1 MTSKEDNF
9 DFIYIEKEEILN
21 NINKENKI
29 KKKIK

>member
-9 DFIYIEKEEILN
+9 DFIYIEKEDIVN

-29 KKKIK
+29 QKK